1 MYPSRFGEPVL
12 PSPQL
17 TIFTQTII
25 LRPGSFPVRNGVLA
39 RPRTKQQ
46 THGEQVAYVRLLKE
60 AIQGGASS
68 GVVEPVRGIML
79 CYTPPFLKNQRVPV
93 LLYDPALL

>member
-1 MYPSRFGEPVL
+1 MVSSHG
-12 PSPQL
+12 
-17 TIFTQTII
+17 
-25 LRPGSFPVRNGVLA
+25 LRQNNKHTAV
-39 RPRTKQQ
+39 

-79 CYTPPFLKNQRVPV
+79 CYMRGWYTRTARPPPGPTHQNLRI
-93 LLYDPALL
+93 

>member
-1 MYPSRFGEPVL
+1 MVSSHG
-12 PSPQL
+12 L
-17 TIFTQTII
+17 TQNNKHTA
-25 LRPGSFPVRNGVLA
+25 V
-39 RPRTKQQ
+39 
-46 THGEQVAYVRLLKE
+46 THSEQVAYVRLIKE

-79 CYTPPFLKNQRVPV
+79 CYTSPFLKNQRVPV